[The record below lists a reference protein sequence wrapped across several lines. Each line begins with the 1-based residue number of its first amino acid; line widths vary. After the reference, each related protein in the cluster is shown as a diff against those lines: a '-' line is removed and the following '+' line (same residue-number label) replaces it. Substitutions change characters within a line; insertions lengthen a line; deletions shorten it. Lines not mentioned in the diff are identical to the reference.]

1 MKKKLLTAAMIIGV
15 LLCVAACGGGY
26 YKVKDLNT
34 EKTYY
39 TKQIDQIEN
48 GAVKFEDPQT
58 KSILTI
64 QNSEVTAI
72 NKEEFK
78 ANTAKEK

>member
-1 MKKKLLTAAMIIGV
+1 MKRKLLTMAIIPCL
-15 LLCVAACGGGY
+15 LLCVAACGSY

-34 EKTYY
+34 DKVYY
-39 TKQIDQIEN
+39 TKQIDQEKS
-48 GAVKFEDPQT
+48 GAVKFEDPRT
-58 KSILTI
+58 ESILTI
-64 QNSEVTAI
+64 QNSEVTEI